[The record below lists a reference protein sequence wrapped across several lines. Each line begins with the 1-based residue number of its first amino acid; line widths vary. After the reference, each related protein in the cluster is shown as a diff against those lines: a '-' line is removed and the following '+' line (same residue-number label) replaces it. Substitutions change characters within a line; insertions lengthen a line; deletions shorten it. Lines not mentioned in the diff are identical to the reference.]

1 MGDQDWVTLLSWKK
15 PAFFFE
21 LPCAFNYIIGITMV
35 NTSFS
40 FEKVGKNRG
49 VIGYFSL
56 LWIKPAVGPNC
67 LNVSLQEDRK
77 EVDLGSE
84 AECKSPKIVHRTSS
98 LDNSIQY
105 RKEGRK

>member
-1 MGDQDWVTLLSWKK
+1 MGDQDWVTLLSWKM

-35 NTSFS
+35 NTSLS

-67 LNVSLQEDRK
+67 LNVPLQEDRK